1 MAQQAMEGTLEQHR
15 RRLPELRNWAVYAAL
30 LPAAL
35 IAILAYVGT
44 VIWTVWMSFTSSK
57 LVPTNS
63 FAGTMQYQRLFADAK
78 WQISISNLFFYCSIF
93 IVVSLVLGFL
103 LAVALDQR
111 VKAEGA
117 FRTLFL
123 YPQGMSFIVTGLV
136 WQWIMNPTLGLQR
149 VAIDLGF
156 AGLRLDWIID
166 PDLAILVLVMA
177 GTWQASGLV
186 MALLLAGLRG
196 IDPQLW
202 SAAQLE
208 GVPRWRYYF
217 HIVLPQLKPM
227 LITATILLTLAGV
240 KVYELVIAMTNG
252 GPGMATEVPTKYIME
267 YLFRRAN
274 VGLAMSAAT
283 VLLITVSA
291 IVVPYVYVQYFRKPK
306 RRVGA

>member
-1 MAQQAMEGTLEQHR
+1 MVERTVDGRPERSPR
-15 RRLPELRNWAVYAAL
+15 RAAKACNWAVYVAL

-44 VIWTVWMSFTSSK
+44 VIWTVWISFTSSK
-57 LVPTNS
+57 LVPLNA
-63 FAGTMQYQRLFADAK
+63 FAGTMQYERLFADPK
-78 WQISISNLFFYCSIF
+78 WQIAISNLFFYCAVF

-111 VKAEGA
+111 IRSEGA

-149 VAIDLGF
+149 VAVDLGF

-186 MALLLAGLRG
+186 MALLLSGLRG

-202 SAAQLE
+202 SAAQID
-208 GVPRWRYYF
+208 GVPRWRYYL

-291 IVVPYVYVQYFRKPK
+291 IIVPYVYVQYFRNAK
-306 RRVGA
+306 RALT